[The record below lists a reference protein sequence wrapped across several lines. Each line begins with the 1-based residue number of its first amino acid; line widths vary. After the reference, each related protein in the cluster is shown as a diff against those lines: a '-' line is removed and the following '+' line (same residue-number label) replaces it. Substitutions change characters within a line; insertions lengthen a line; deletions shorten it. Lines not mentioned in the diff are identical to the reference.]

1 MYLYLT
7 IEPGDRMSA
16 GSKIRI
22 LLDECGRVKDKA
34 LLDLEGLGVKSES
47 LTHDDVRL
55 RGADVYGGVDGGHVE
70 ERLSRLATRIERS
83 VWSGYEA
90 GAARVARSDEFI
102 RLCAAEVFGEEWT
115 GKYLGSLRRKE
126 GRV

>member
-7 IEPGDRMSA
+7 IEPGGRMSA

-22 LLDECGRVKDKA
+22 LLDESGDVRNLTPVDR
-34 LLDLEGLGVKSES
+34 LRVKSEG
-47 LTHDDVRL
+47 LTLKDVIDRE
-55 RGADVYGGVDGGHVE
+55 GEVYGRPEEDGHVS

-83 VWSGYEA
+83 VWSGYEP

-102 RLCAAEVFGEEWT
+102 RLCAAEVFGEEWAE
-115 GKYLGSLRRKE
+115 KYLGSLRRKE
-126 GRV
+126 GRI

>member
-16 GSKIRI
+16 DSKIRI
-22 LLDECGRVKDKA
+22 LLDESGRVRNLTPFDR
-34 LLDLEGLGVKSES
+34 LRVKSES
-47 LTHDDVRL
+47 LTC
-55 RGADVYGGVDGGHVE
+55 ADVSDRAAEVYGRCEDGGHVC
-70 ERLSRLATRIERS
+70 ERLRRLATRIERN
-83 VWSGYEA
+83 VWSDYEA

-102 RLCAAEVFGEEWT
+102 RLCAAEVFGEEWAD
-115 GKYLGSLRRKE
+115 KYLGSLRRKE